1 MLPYNWLPMK
11 LVRWKRFTWDLAK
24 LPTPAPLLAERYN
37 VRPAFTEDRPGVSHI
52 VISAFTLDSAWGDV
66 CATVK
71 EWMQAQLDAA
81 FEREQSTAA
90 LVITHGQRVIAASA
104 VNTEIEAETHLLSG
118 PCVSM
123 EYRNRGL
130 GTALLYH
137 TLLHLRQAGLTHVHG
152 ITKLNVPATKFVY
165 PKFGSV
171 AVEYEFEP
179 ALIRI

>member
-1 MLPYNWLPMK
+1 MK

-24 LPTPAPLLAERYN
+24 LPPPPPLAERYN
-37 VRPAFTEDRPGVSHI
+37 VRPAFGEDRAGVTHI
-52 VISAFTLDSAWGDV
+52 IISAFTLDSAWGDV

-71 EWMQAQLDAA
+71 EWMQAQIDAA
-81 FEREQSTAA
+81 FERESAA
-90 LVITHGQRVIAASA
+90 AVVITHGQRVIAACA
-104 VNTEIEAETHLLSG
+104 VNTEVEAETHLLSG

-137 TLLHLRQAGLTHVHG
+137 TLLHLKQAGLTHVHG
-152 ITKLNVPATKFVY
+152 ITKVNVPAAKFVY
-165 PKFGSV
+165 PKFGAV

-179 ALIRI
+179 ALIRT